1 MEYCEQP
8 SLAMTHLSMK
18 IGRFICDSA
27 VEVSNAKIF
36 NGSNGG
42 FRCNGG
48 YDEEEDDDDDEEE
61 GDDVIPGMRTH
72 SSSDLRG
79 LCRRSRRF
87 DVSDVRIPRFES
99 DEPEPE
105 VDDRNGSDV
114 IPWLDYD
121 YDRTLRPFKNDRI
134 LNLLSRVVRS
144 MNFASGDDGSPPEA
158 DKGQGEGGG
167 GRVAEPEDD
176 NGETVPLPWRSTEA
190 MSAVE
195 DSSKYLREKEEEAT
209 AEAKDEDDN
218 YEEDPPSQSL
228 SSLSGSSSFR
238 NIPSSDSYDAVP
250 RPDHLSAA
258 AACHYSGGLSLRLQW
273 LSEAESR
280 HSDLFCPAHHRPAS
294 PPEPSSIRSSVV
306 VTGHRLHPQPRRRY
320 RPRDRHSQSN
330 YSHSG
335 SSAEMPFPT
344 VVDEDEEEEEGAGS
358 PNQRHKVLQWL
369 LASDLEVTAQLDE
382 ADDDRL
388 SDVVCSGGPSIAS
401 GWSRPRIV
409 RDDNGDE

>member
-1 MEYCEQP
+1 
-8 SLAMTHLSMK
+8 MTHLSMK

-36 NGSNGG
+36 SGSNGG

-48 YDEEEDDDDDEEE
+48 YDEEEDNDDDDEE

-79 LCRRSRRF
+79 LYRRSRRF
-87 DVSDVRIPRFES
+87 DVSDVRIPRFEY

-121 YDRTLRPFKNDRI
+121 YDRTLRPYKNDRI

-144 MNFASGDDGSPPEA
+144 MDFTSGDDGSPPEV
-158 DKGQGEGGG
+158 DERQGGGGG
-167 GRVAEPEDD
+167 GRGAESEDN
-176 NGETVPLPWRSTEA
+176 NGETVTLPWRSTEA

-209 AEAKDEDDN
+209 AAAKDEDDN
-218 YEEDPPSQSL
+218 YDEDHPSQSL

-238 NIPSSDSYDAVP
+238 NIPSFDSYDAVP
-250 RPDHLSAA
+250 RPDHLSAAA

-294 PPEPSSIRSSVV
+294 PPEPSSNRSSV
-306 VTGHRLHPQPRRRY
+306 VTGHRLHPQPRRRN
-320 RPRDRHSQSN
+320 RLRDRHSQSN
-330 YSHSG
+330 SHSG
-335 SSAEMPFPT
+335 SSTEMSFPT
-344 VVDEDEEEEEGAGS
+344 VLDEEEEGAGS
-358 PNQRHKVLQWL
+358 PNQRDQVLQWL
-369 LASDLEVTAQLDE
+369 LANDLEVTAQLDE
-382 ADDDRL
+382 ADDDHL

-401 GWSRPRIV
+401 GW
-409 RDDNGDE
+409 